1 VRAGGRALGRFAEAA
16 AAAEAAAGSWA
27 FAAFA
32 TFTEAGAV
40 AAEEGLRLGGG
51 W

>member
-1 VRAGGRALGRFAEAA
+1 VRAGGRALGRFTEVAA
-16 AAAEAAAGSWA
+16 ATEAAAGGWA

-32 TFTEAGAV
+32 KAGAV
-40 AAEEGLRLGGG
+40 AAEAGLRLGGG